1 MDYEVDPGIIQSA
14 LDQGTTP
21 FEPMLAQLDEWSKN
35 TIMHLLY
42 RLETVKNP
50 ENEKEELRPTEI
62 LYPDLHNAAG
72 YALSHLN
79 MVMNYNWEEGRAVL
93 LGWRGGY
100 LTPLQVK
107 YRRNETALTI
117 LNALDSVITRNI
129 LGGSSEGTHQT
140 YLETLVGAIKTLKV
154 GGQE

>member
-42 RLETVKNP
+42 RWDTVKNP
-50 ENEKEELRPTEI
+50 TTEKEELRPIEI

>member
-1 MDYEVDPGIIQSA
+1 MSHEVDPGLIQSA

-42 RLETVKNP
+42 RWEDVENP
-50 ENEKEELRPTEI
+50 ETGNKELRPIEI

-79 MVMNYNWEEGRAVL
+79 MVMNYNWEESRAVL

-107 YRRNETALTI
+107 YRRDDDALTI

-129 LGGSSEGTHQT
+129 LGGSSGGAHQT
-140 YLETLVGAIKTLKV
+140 FLETLVGAIKTLRV
-154 GGQE
+154 GGEN